1 VALASPRGPSAAAL
15 LGGCR
20 QWARDLVSQRTS
32 GSALPA
38 PAHPGSLTLRWAIMR
53 QHWSCRL
60 YPTTHRCPTRPATNR
75 PPGTARSAEKPGPSP
90 PRAGLGQVWPS
101 EIRRPLRPK
110 ISQSV
115 AIRDQATSA
124 PEDFSKCGHP
134 RSGDDLCA
142 RRFLKRPERCDSHSR
157 SGSGEQDEFWTW
169 GGETCA
175 AARTPPPVSWRR
187 SRCWQQLTAAGS
199 CPAVVSMRRNAE
211 HPQWSGALDAEHR
224 GVGPHEDLC
233 PDDRGRVRAALAM
246 PSPSTGPR
254 PVRLTSYPEPTR
266 EAHR

>member
-1 VALASPRGPSAAAL
+1 VPAHRDRGRSLTGRSSGTHYGRVLATRRGSRGPGEPRGPSAAAL

-115 AIRDQATSA
+115 AIRDQATTSA
-124 PEDFSKCGHP
+124 PEDFSNDQNAATAIQDPAQENRTSSGPGAGKRVRRPGHP
-134 RSGDDLCA
+134 R
-142 RRFLKRPERCDSHSR
+142 RFPGVEV
-157 SGSGEQDEFWTW
+157 G
-169 GGETCA
+169 
-175 AARTPPPVSWRR
+175 
-187 SRCWQQLTAAGS
+187 AGS
-199 CPAVVSMRRNAE
+199 S
-211 HPQWSGALDAEHR
+211 
-224 GVGPHEDLC
+224 
-233 PDDRGRVRAALAM
+233 
-246 PSPSTGPR
+246 
-254 PVRLTSYPEPTR
+254 
-266 EAHR
+266 